1 MNKIEFNNTLGYVC
15 PDCDS
20 SKTNIALIKDVFE
33 YGAPGKQIE
42 ISAYIPV
49 HQCADCLAEFADEKA
64 SIIRHEAVCKHLNLL
79 SPSEIKLARQ
89 KAALTQEALAELS
102 GVGKASITRWENGQN
117 LQTRANDN
125 LLRLLFKDDNAT
137 YISRH
142 INGESNAPIINHNR
156 IFKPNALKDENLAQ
170 AFEAGSLFKLRKS
183 A

>member
-1 MNKIEFNNTLGYVC
+1 MNKIEINNTAEYVC

-20 SKTNIALIKDVFE
+20 PNTNILLVKEVFE
-33 YGAPGKQIE
+33 YGTPGNQVE
-42 ISAYIPV
+42 ISTYIPV
-49 HQCADCLAEFADEKA
+49 HQCADCHAEFASEKA
-64 SIIRHEAVCKHLNLL
+64 SILRHEAVCRYLKLL
-79 SPSEIKLARQ
+79 SPSEIKLARH
-89 KAALTQEALAELS
+89 KAAITQERLAELS

-125 LLRLLFKDDNAT
+125 LLRLLFKDDNAI

-142 INGESNAPIINHNR
+142 INGESNTPIIDNNR
-156 IFKPNALKDENLAQ
+156 RFRANALKDDDLAH